1 MLFKSSEY
9 KKRGNEYVRNSLSEK
24 WQQRN
29 SNSRISGALSRS
41 QYLEVPPFQDH
52 YPVEEVFLDGKRIT
66 LRDRTISGLFNYLN
80 TK

>member
-1 MLFKSSEY
+1 MLEIHYLKNGSKEVTTVESPERF
-9 KKRGNEYVRNSLSEK
+9 L
-24 WQQRN
+24 
-29 SNSRISGALSRS
+29 AS

-66 LRDRTISGLFNYLN
+66 LRDRTISGLFNYLI